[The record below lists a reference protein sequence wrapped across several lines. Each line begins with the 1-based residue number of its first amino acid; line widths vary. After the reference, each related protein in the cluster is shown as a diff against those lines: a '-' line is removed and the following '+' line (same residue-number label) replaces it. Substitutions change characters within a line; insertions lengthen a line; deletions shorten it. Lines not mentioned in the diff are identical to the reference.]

1 MKELLNGRD
10 LAFRVKRE
18 AGRMMQDTLSS
29 LADPGY
35 MTPAQRARL
44 IYSAE
49 GYAATT
55 RRRLARG
62 QRIEMNRPA
71 TAQQRTWGGPHLDG
85 MRCQLNEMVLT
96 EVKAYVAEIFE
107 TLAMTDMAFSP
118 QGDRLL
124 SESEEQH
131 GR

>member
-1 MKELLNGRD
+1 MKELLNSRD

-18 AGRMMQDTLSS
+18 ADRMMRDALDS
-29 LADPGY
+29 LPDPSR
-35 MTPAQRARL
+35 MTPAQRSRL

-62 QRIEMNRPA
+62 QQIEMDRPA
-71 TAQQRTWGGPHLDG
+71 TAQQRTWGGSLLDG

-96 EVKAYVAEIFE
+96 EVKAYVADIFE

-131 GR
+131 VR